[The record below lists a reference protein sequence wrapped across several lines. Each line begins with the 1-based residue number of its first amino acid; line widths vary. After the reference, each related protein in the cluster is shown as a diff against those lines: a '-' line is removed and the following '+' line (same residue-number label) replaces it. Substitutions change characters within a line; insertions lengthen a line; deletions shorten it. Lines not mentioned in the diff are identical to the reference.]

1 MPVRIRFTKKFGLES
16 FDLGFITNPPTVDIF
31 HFIVRDVIER
41 TVLIYTSQLGS
52 RG

>member
-1 MPVRIRFTKKFGLES
+1 MPVRIRVTKKFGLGL
-16 FDLGFITNPPTVDIF
+16 FDLGFITNPPTVYIF

-41 TVLIYTSQLGS
+41 TVLIYISQLGP